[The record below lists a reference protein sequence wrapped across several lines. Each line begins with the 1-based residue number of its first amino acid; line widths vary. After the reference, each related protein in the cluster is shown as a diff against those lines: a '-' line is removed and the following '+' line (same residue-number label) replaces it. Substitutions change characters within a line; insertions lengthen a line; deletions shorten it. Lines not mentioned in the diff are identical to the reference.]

1 MRERKVYV
9 NMKLIKSSLGVRQ
22 GVREEWSVKVDFG
35 AEIGKVAEF
44 IRGEVKKNILG
55 YKSVGSRS

>member
-22 GVREEWSVKVDFG
+22 GVREEWSVKVTLELKSERWLSSSG
-35 AEIGKVAEF
+35 
-44 IRGEVKKNILG
+44 GEVEKEH
-55 YKSVGSRS
+55 SRL